1 MRTYGTV
8 TTSSGGDSVIIAP
21 EDGNTFRFGG
31 YIPAGARVQV
41 VEIEGNRIVV
51 KEV

>member
-1 MRTYGTV
+1 MVRFN
-8 TTSSGGDSVIIAP
+8 
-21 EDGNTFRFGG
+21 EDYVDVVAEGSFVQ
-31 YIPAGARVQV
+31 AGARVQV